1 MRIYVGNLQLEF
13 SEGDVREM
21 FGTHGQ
27 VDSVAIIRDRNTG
40 RPKGIAF
47 VEMPSSTQAEAA
59 IKALN
64 GQIFH
69 QPTRTLTVHEARPRQ
84 SRPAGNVGQR
94 PSALADR
101 LKLVKRGRGYFGR

>member
-21 FGTHGQ
+21 FSNHGK
-27 VDSVAIIRDRNTG
+27 VDSVAIIRDRSTG

-47 VEMPSSTQAEAA
+47 VEMPSNGQAEAA

-64 GQIFH
+64 GQKFH
-69 QPTRTLTVHEARPRQ
+69 QPPRTLTVHEARPRQ
-84 SRPAGNVGQR
+84 SRPAGKVGQR
-94 PSALADR
+94 PGALADR
-101 LKLVKRGRGYFGR
+101 LKPLKRGERIRS